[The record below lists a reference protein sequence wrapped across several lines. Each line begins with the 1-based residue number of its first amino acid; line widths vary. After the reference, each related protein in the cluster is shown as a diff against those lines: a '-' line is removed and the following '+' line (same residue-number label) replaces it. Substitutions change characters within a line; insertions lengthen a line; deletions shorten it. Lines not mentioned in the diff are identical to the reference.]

1 MNQPS
6 PAETVLVEQRGVV
19 TIITLNR
26 PESRNALRK
35 QECLAMAEAVRAAGE
50 PAGEDKANPDA
61 TAARAVLIRGEGP
74 VFCAGADLKGA
85 VYGDDFGGA
94 ITQMLQ
100 TIVRAP
106 IPVIADIQGPAVG
119 AGCQLALACDLRI
132 FGDDAKVWI
141 PAADHGLAL
150 DTWTHVRAKEL
161 LGGAVARNLFLGS
174 ASVGGEQA
182 VALGFAVKR
191 GDAAAALEFA
201 EDVAHKA
208 PLTLAYSKAVLN
220 HPDPVGD
227 ADLDAQFRDVW
238 ASEDVQEARRAR
250 AEKRAPRFQGR

>member
-6 PAETVLVEQRGVV
+6 QADTVLVEQRGAV
-19 TIITLNR
+19 TTITLNR
-26 PESRNALRK
+26 PNSRNALRE
-35 QECLAMAEAVRAAGE
+35 QECLAVAEAVRSAGQSE
-50 PAGEDKANPDA
+50 GDGASAWD
-61 TAARAVLIRGEGP
+61 TRAILIRGEGP

-94 ITQMLQ
+94 ITRMLQ
-100 TIVRAP
+100 AIVRAP
-106 IPVIADIQGPAVG
+106 MPVIADIQGPAVG

-150 DTWTHVRAKEL
+150 DSWTHVRAKEL
-161 LGGAVARNLFLGS
+161 LGGAVARNLLLGS
-174 ASVGGEQA
+174 ASVGVDQA
-182 VALGFAVKR
+182 VMLGFAVKR
-191 GDAAAALEFA
+191 GDAGVALEFA
-201 EDVAHKA
+201 EEVARKA

-220 HPDPVGD
+220 HPNPHGD
-227 ADLDAQFRDVW
+227 VELDAMFRGVW

-250 AEKRAPRFQGR
+250 AEKRVPRFQGR